1 MIFSIAEEVGLRTGG
16 HTMQKKFLW
25 IAVFILV
32 SWVEAS
38 GALGAAAPSASLAKA
53 KQDAEAKGYVFIAS
67 HEEIVER
74 AKKEGKLRV
83 FSSQEP
89 PAIKAI
95 TAAFKKKYP
104 FIDVQAQEL
113 IGMEN
118 YQRMLQEMKAGMA
131 KTWDVNYLAF
141 DFYNEFLPFQ
151 KKFDILGM
159 AEAGVLQIVP
169 KLIDPVNRHI
179 VAIQSNMQV
188 VAYQKELISAAAI
201 PDSWEGFL
209 KPEFHGRKFA
219 LDVRPK
225 TLAALVPV
233 WGLEKILGYARK
245 LAAQKPIWFR
255 GEQRVLISMIAGE
268 LPVLY
273 GPNYKSFKLVQ
284 AKDPMK
290 KLDYKVVEPIPVR
303 LTEAE
308 AVLNT
313 AANPHA
319 GLLWLEFQASPEG
332 QKILDDIDLAAS
344 IYSPG
349 SVHEQLT
356 RGKQVSV
363 LAWEHYPKMGKYEE
377 EIVAAFGF
385 PRAEKQ

>member
-1 MIFSIAEEVGLRTGG
+1 MKGR
-16 HTMQKKFLW
+16 HLW
-25 IAVFILV
+25 FAALLFGSWAVAV
-32 SWVEAS
+32 SAF
-38 GALGAAAPSASLAKA
+38 AAVPSATLLKA
-53 KQDAEAKGYVFIAS
+53 KQDAEGKGYVFLTS
-67 HEEIVER
+67 HDEIVAR

-95 TAAFKKKYP
+95 ASAFKQKYP

-118 YQRMLQEMKAGMA
+118 YQRALTEMKAGFA
-131 KTWDVNYLAF
+131 KWDVNYLAA
-141 DFYNEFLPFQ
+141 DYYPEYLPYQ

-159 AEAGVLQIVP
+159 AEQGVLRMEP
-169 KLIDPVNRHI
+169 KLIDPVNRHV

-188 VAYQKELISAAAI
+188 VAYQRDLTSAAKV
-201 PDSWEGFL
+201 PDTWEGFL
-209 KPEFHGRKFA
+209 RPEFNGRKFA

-225 TLAALVPV
+225 AVAALVPL
-233 WGLEKILGYARK
+233 WGLEKTVAYARK
-245 LAAQKPIWFR
+245 LAAQQPIWFR
-255 GEQRVLISMIAGE
+255 GEQRLLISMIGGE
-268 LPVLY
+268 LGVLY

-284 AKDPMK
+284 AKDSLK
-290 KLDYKVVEPIPVR
+290 KLDYKVVEPIPAR

-308 AVLNT
+308 AVLNM
-313 AANPHA
+313 AANPYA

-332 QKILDDIDLAAS
+332 QKILDDVDLAAS
-344 IYSPG
+344 IFSSG

-356 RGKQVSV
+356 KGKQVSV
-363 LAWEHYPKMGKYEE
+363 VAWEHYSKMGKYEE
-377 EIVAAFGF
+377 EIVGAFGF

>member
-1 MIFSIAEEVGLRTGG
+1 
-16 HTMQKKFLW
+16 MQNRYLW
-25 IAVFILV
+25 IAVLIFV
-32 SWVEAS
+32 SWAENSTVQA
-38 GALGAAAPSASLAKA
+38 AAAPSASLQKA
-53 KQDAEAKGYVFIAS
+53 RQEAEAKGYIFVPS
-67 HEEIVER
+67 HDEIVER

-95 TAAFKKKYP
+95 AAAFKQKYP

-141 DFYNEFLPFQ
+141 DFYSEFLPYQ

-159 AEAGVLQIVP
+159 AEGGVLRIVP
-169 KLIDPVNRHI
+169 KLVDPVNRHV

-209 KPEFHGRKFA
+209 RPEFNGRKFA

-225 TLAALVPV
+225 TLAALVPI
-233 WGLEKILGYARK
+233 WGMEKTLAYARK
-245 LAAQKPIWFR
+245 LGAQKPIWFR

-268 LPVLY
+268 LAVLY

-284 AKDPMK
+284 AKDPTK

-313 AANPHA
+313 AANPFA

-332 QKILDDIDLAAS
+332 QKILDDVDLAAS
-344 IYSPG
+344 IYTPG
-349 SVHEQLT
+349 SMHEQLT
-356 RGKQVSV
+356 RGKQMSV

>member
-1 MIFSIAEEVGLRTGG
+1 MKVRYLCVATLLISFSIEV
-16 HTMQKKFLW
+16 FS
-25 IAVFILV
+25 AF
-32 SWVEAS
+32 
-38 GALGAAAPSASLAKA
+38 AAAPSASLLKA
-53 KQDAEAKGYVFIAS
+53 KQEAEAKGYLF
-67 HEEIVER
+67 HTGRDEIVAL

-89 PAIKAI
+89 PAIKAMA
-95 TAAFKKKYP
+95 AAFKQKYP

-141 DFYNEFLPFQ
+141 DFYGEFLPFQ

-159 AEAGVLQIVP
+159 AERGVLRMES
-169 KLIDPVNRHI
+169 KLIDPVNRH
-179 VAIQSNMQV
+179 VVLIQSNMQV
-188 VAYQKELISAAAI
+188 VAYQKDLISAAKV
-201 PDSWEGFL
+201 PDTWEGFL
-209 KPEFHGRKFA
+209 RPEFNGRKFA

-225 TLAALVPV
+225 AVAALVPL
-233 WGLEKILGYARK
+233 WGLEKTVGFARK
-245 LAAQKPIWFR
+245 LAAQQPIWFR
-255 GEQRVLISMIAGE
+255 GEQRQLISMIAGE
-268 LPVLY
+268 LGVLY

-284 AKDPMK
+284 AKDTLK
-290 KLDYKVVEPIPVR
+290 KLDYKVVEPIPAR

-308 AVLNT
+308 SVLNT
-313 AANPHA
+313 AANPYA

-356 RGKQVSV
+356 KGKQISV
-363 LAWEHYPKMGKYEE
+363 VAWEHYSKMGKYEE
-377 EIVAAFGF
+377 EIAGAFGF